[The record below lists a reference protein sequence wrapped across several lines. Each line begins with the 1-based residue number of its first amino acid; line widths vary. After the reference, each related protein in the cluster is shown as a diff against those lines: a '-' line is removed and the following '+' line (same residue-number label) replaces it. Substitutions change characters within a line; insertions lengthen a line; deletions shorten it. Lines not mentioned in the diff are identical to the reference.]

1 MIYKSFVL
9 IGWVLVATVPAAGQ
23 RRQQGETFDDA
34 IIRVASTIGP
44 RVEGRTVAVF
54 EFPDLEN
61 RITNLSRM
69 VSEQL
74 TTELVRQTIGSARVL
89 ERRQVLQVLTELNLL
104 RTDLTA
110 EQVSQVGRQLGADA
124 IVLGSATT
132 LGSRVLVNA
141 RVVAVT
147 GGELLA
153 ADRLSVEAPQE
164 LLALA
169 SAGIGGPSLTPA
181 PKPQAGGSQPP
192 APGPPAP
199 SASTQVE
206 ASPPAPRPQ
215 ASFQRLSA
223 TVESCTR
230 TRLGITCTLVFLN
243 TSNEDGE
250 LMLMTESTWYN
261 ADGWTRVVAASG
273 SSHNASC
280 VRLANQ
286 RAGDY
291 SHTTAVMDIPTPAM
305 LEFELDG
312 AEVTRI
318 ALLEVRGVWQNN
330 AFVLRFRNVPLR

>member
-1 MIYKSFVL
+1 MHLRALFL
-9 IGWVLVATVPAAGQ
+9 LLLLVAVPAAGQ
-23 RRQQGETFDDA
+23 RRQQGETFDDG
-34 IIRVASTIGP
+34 IVRVAGTIAP

-61 RITNLSRM
+61 RITNLGRM

-74 TTELVRQTIGSARVL
+74 TTELVQQTIGRARVL
-89 ERRQVLQVLTELNLL
+89 ERRQVIQVLTELNLL

-110 EQVSQVGRQLGADA
+110 EQVTEVGRQLGADA

-192 APGPPAP
+192 APAATPPA
-199 SASTQVE
+199 SAQ
-206 ASPPAPRPQ
+206 AAAPPPAPRPQ
-215 ASFQRLSA
+215 ASYRSLA
-223 TVESCTR
+223 MTVESCTR
-230 TRLGITCTLVFLN
+230 SGDRLTCTLQVLN
-243 TSNEDGE
+243 TGDDDQNLTLTVERWSQHTRIVDGNGNEYRAEQIG
-250 LMLMTESTWYN
+250 LAN
-261 ADGWTRVVAASG
+261 AQPDFLPVRRTLVAGVAAQ
-273 SSHNASC
+273 A
-280 VRLANQ
+280 RLFFDTEDA
-286 RAGDY
+286 RVD
-291 SHTTAVMDIPTPAM
+291 
-305 LEFELDG
+305 
-312 AEVTRI
+312 RI
-318 ALLEVRGVWQNN
+318 ALLEVVGYWGEDE
-330 AFVLRFRNVPLR
+330 FVLRVRNVPVR